1 MVISQ
6 RLAPS
11 ACLAL
16 VGAALPRAYL
26 IGHHPVDGLAGQHDA
41 VLMVLNDD
49 GLWAGQPILCI
60 AEVVL
65 DQHAEVAEHR
75 HDLLHQHVCAVV
87 QERVVGA
94 VERDVVW
101 VPPARAVACGGSGVS
116 LRRTPSWGQ
125 DGDRTCSRL
134 GWEGQA
140 ETVEGPAVWF
150 PGHSEHLGPRGH
162 APLGPQRPSFGPD
175 GPQRPS
181 FGPDASSAPR
191 SRRWPPSTRPAPAFP
206 GPWPRGGASRRQEKR
221 LPTGA

>member
-101 VPPARAVACGGSGVS
+101 VPPAAAHACTGQRAPYGPH
-116 LRRTPSWGQ
+116 RRP
-125 DGDRTCSRL
+125 
-134 GWEGQA
+134 
-140 ETVEGPAVWF
+140 P
-150 PGHSEHLGPRGH
+150 
-162 APLGPQRPSFGPD
+162 PQGRVVPHQGEQVTALP
-175 GPQRPS
+175 
-181 FGPDASSAPR
+181 
-191 SRRWPPSTRPAPAFP
+191 P
-206 GPWPRGGASRRQEKR
+206 GPMHWHRTELCPAGA
-221 LPTGA
+221 